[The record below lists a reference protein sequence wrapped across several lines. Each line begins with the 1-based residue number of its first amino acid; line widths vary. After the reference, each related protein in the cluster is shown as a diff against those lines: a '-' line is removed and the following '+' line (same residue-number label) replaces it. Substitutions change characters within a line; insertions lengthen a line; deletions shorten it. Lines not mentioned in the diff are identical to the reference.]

1 MVCIGTGPGP
11 KNVFAESVDGM
22 KVIVPYAIWKFK
34 LKEEQMADDAIY
46 GSAAGFIQFDVEER
60 EANGATVRDA
70 TIRSIATGDLLRITI
85 WPEHAETDLEKG
97 DFIAVDGKV
106 TIREVEDKTYV
117 NMSAFGLVKLSP
129 EAREESERVVKKSSA
144 KSTGRKTF

>member
-1 MVCIGTGPGP
+1 
-11 KNVFAESVDGM
+11 
-22 KVIVPYAIWKFK
+22 
-34 LKEEQMADDAIY
+34 MADDAIY

-70 TIRSIATGDLLRITI
+70 TIRSLATGDLLRITI
-85 WPEHAETDLEKG
+85 WPEHEGVELEKG

-117 NMSAFGLVKLSP
+117 NMSAFNLVRFAP
-129 EAREESERVVKKSSA
+129 EARAESEVVTKKSSGKG